1 MTLLSKPLL
10 KYILAGLVGFSLG
23 LAASLLPFGKPVV
36 EELELVPGEGGERIA
51 VFENFI
57 VKDTKT
63 ELKFFDRQGNEI
75 LIIEKD

>member
-1 MTLLSKPLL
+1 
-10 KYILAGLVGFSLG
+10 
-23 LAASLLPFGKPVV
+23 
-36 EELELVPGEGGERIA
+36 VPGEGGERIA

>member
-10 KYILAGLVGFSLG
+10 KYILVGLVGFAFG
-23 LAASLLPFGKPVV
+23 VATNFLPFGKKVV
-36 EELELVPGEGGERIA
+36 EELAIVPGEGGERIA